1 MGLAI
6 VMFKDQ
12 LTPQQKMDICT
23 FEEGDPTENPWVQG
37 KPAQIHIEIVP
48 HNPNW
53 LIQFNEQKLLIQNAL
68 SDLALSIDHIG
79 STAVAG
85 LAAKPI
91 IDIDLIIGNSEDES
105 SYVPQLEALGYELIV
120 SFIVSAPYA

>member
-1 MGLAI
+1 MNKI
-6 VMFKDQ
+6 VNSD
-12 LTPQQKMDICT
+12 
-23 FEEGDPTENPWVQG
+23 
-37 KPAQIHIEIVP
+37 
-48 HNPNW
+48 
-53 LIQFNEQKLLIQNAL
+53 AL
-68 SDLALSIDHIG
+68 SNLALSIDHIG